1 MAKHVPE
8 RYRRDI
14 RTDEL
19 SENLRI
25 VGDALHLMS
34 KELKQVNAEM
44 SDLKWQYSKI
54 TRELEYIKLSPQR
67 KLWQWFTNRW
77 FVRRLRALW
86 LRSFHSW

>member
-1 MAKHVPE
+1 MGKQVPE

-44 SDLKWQYSKI
+44 GDLKWQYSKI
-54 TRELEYIKLSPQR
+54 TRELQYIKLSPQR
-67 KLWQWFTNRW
+67 KLWQWLTNRW
-77 FVRRLRALW
+77 FVRRLRAW

>member
-1 MAKHVPE
+1 MGKQVPE

-44 SDLKWQYSKI
+44 GELR
-54 TRELEYIKLSPQR
+54 RELEYIKLSPQR
-67 KLWQWFTNRW
+67 KLWRW
-77 FVRRLRALW
+77 FVRRLRAW
-86 LRSFHSW
+86 LRSFHCW

>member
-1 MAKHVPE
+1 MGKQVPE

-14 RTDEL
+14 RVDEL

-44 SDLKWQYSKI
+44 GDLKWQYSKI

-67 KLWQWFTNRW
+67 KLWQWFVNRW

-86 LRSFHSW
+86 LRSFHY

>member
-1 MAKHVPE
+1 MGKQVPE

-19 SENLRI
+19 GENLRI

-44 SDLKWQYSKI
+44 GDLKWQYSKI

-86 LRSFHSW
+86 LRSFHS

>member
-19 SENLRI
+19 GENLRI
-25 VGDALHLMS
+25 VGDALQLMS

-44 SDLKWQYSKI
+44 GDLKWQYSKI
-54 TRELEYIKLSPQR
+54 TRELQYIKLSPQR

-77 FVRRLRALW
+77 FVRRLRAW

>member
-1 MAKHVPE
+1 MGKQVPE

-14 RTDEL
+14 RVDEL

-44 SDLKWQYSKI
+44 GDLKWQYSKI

-86 LRSFHSW
+86 LH

>member
-1 MAKHVPE
+1 MAKQIPE
-8 RYRRDI
+8 RYRRA
-14 RTDEL
+14 TPVDEVG
-19 SENLRI
+19 ENLRI
-25 VGDALHLMS
+25 VGDALHMMS
-34 KELKQVNAEM
+34 EEL
-44 SDLKWQYSKI
+44 SRI

>member
-1 MAKHVPE
+1 MAKQIPE
-8 RYRRDI
+8 RYRRAI

-25 VGDALHLMS
+25 VGDALHMMS
-34 KELKQVNAEM
+34 EELKQVNAEM
-44 SDLKWQYSKI
+44 SKI

-86 LRSFHSW
+86 LRSFHCW

>member
-1 MAKHVPE
+1 MGKQVPE

-44 SDLKWQYSKI
+44 GDLKWQYSKI

-67 KLWQWFTNRW
+67 KLWQWLTNRW
-77 FVRRLRALW
+77 FVRRLRAW

>member
-19 SENLRI
+19 GENLRI

-44 SDLKWQYSKI
+44 GKI

-67 KLWQWFTNRW
+67 KLWQWFVNRW

-86 LRSFHSW
+86 LRSFHY

>member
-1 MAKHVPE
+1 MAKQIPE

-14 RTDEL
+14 RTDEI
-19 SENLRI
+19 SENIRI
-25 VGDALHLMS
+25 VGDALHMMS
-34 KELKQVNAEM
+34 EEL
-44 SDLKWQYSKI
+44 SKI